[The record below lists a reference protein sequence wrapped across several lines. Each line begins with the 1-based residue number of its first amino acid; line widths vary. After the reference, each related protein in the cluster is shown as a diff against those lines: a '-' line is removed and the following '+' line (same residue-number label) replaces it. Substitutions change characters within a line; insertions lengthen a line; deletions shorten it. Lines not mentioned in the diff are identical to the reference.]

1 MMLTRDA
8 VQTVIAM
15 VRTASN
21 GDSQGFEVL
30 MPDTKEDAQRVLT
43 MAIAVLDA
51 VTTGP
56 RQNAVLNQMT
66 ELAEAFGNDE
76 MPRTD
81 DETNGEEPEP

>member
-30 MPDTKEDAQRVLT
+30 MPDTKEDAQRVLA

-51 VTTGP
+51 VTSGP
-56 RQNAVLNQMT
+56 RQDKVLKQMT

-76 MPRTD
+76 MPTD
-81 DETNGEEPEP
+81 DDEANGDAEP